1 MSILA
6 VFGAIALFLIFVDVF
21 ISIDIYIT
29 EKRMNKMT
37 DNSEKIQ
44 KMIDEICKQTK
55 DILSK
60 EKK

>member
-6 VFGAIALFLIFVDVF
+6 ALGAVALFLIFVDVF

-29 EKRMNKMT
+29 EKRMNKMI

-44 KMIDEICKQTK
+44 KMIDEICKQA
-55 DILSK
+55 K
-60 EKK
+60 EAK

>member
-6 VFGAIALFLIFVDVF
+6 VLGAVALFLIFVDVF

-29 EKRMNKMT
+29 EKRMNKMI

-44 KMIDEICKQTK
+44 KMIDEICKQA
-55 DILSK
+55 K
-60 EKK
+60 EAK